1 MKMEFFNN
9 FARIFEYDPNAPLLF
24 NSGQFLLLFLI
35 FLTVYNLIYRRKQIV
50 SIYITLFSL
59 FFYYKSSGNYVVILV
74 ATTIIDYLIGKQ
86 LAAAEDTRERKWWVV
101 AGVVPSMLV
110 LAYFKYTNFIIF
122 NIDQL
127 IGSNFGFMEIFL
139 PVGISFYTF
148 QSVSYI
154 IDIYWRRVQP
164 AKSLVDFAFYL
175 TFFPQL
181 VAGPI
186 VKANLFLPQLDRT
199 PELSREKAY
208 SGLWLIITGLFKKAV
223 IANYIAQYNDL
234 IFAAPQTYNGFENL
248 MAVLGYALQI
258 FCDFAGY
265 SDMAIGIGRIMGYDL
280 GVNFKSPYKSLTV
293 SEFWKRWHISLSS
306 WLMEYLYIPLGGN
319 REVSRFSVIAVPVL
333 VVLAAALTCGVT
345 HWTIALAVIGVIG
358 LIAYKTDNKILITIT
373 LVSATVVSVAL
384 FMVGFL
390 VAPIIVAVCIVA
402 WVVTISFPQTAKMIR
417 TDVNLLLTMLIG
429 GLWHGAAWKFVL
441 WGGAHG
447 VALGIDKIL
456 KKIVP
461 ENRFTKFLTWLATF
475 VVVVVL
481 WMFFRA
487 NDITVETENG
497 TETLDAFRVP
507 LVMLQQIFTN
517 FDIRFFTHFLDARLL
532 WVVLVAFGF
541 LCHAVPEKWAEKIE
555 KFFVRCNI
563 VVKILVLLV
572 VMQLVVQ
579 LQGEEV
585 QPFIYFQ
592 F

>member
-1 MKMEFFNN
+1 MEFLNN
-9 FARIFEYDPNAPLLF
+9 LARIFVYDPEAPLLF
-24 NSGQFLLLFLI
+24 NSGQFLLLFLV
-35 FLTVYNLIYRRKQIV
+35 FLTIYNLIYKRKQLT

-59 FFYYKSSGNYVVILV
+59 FFYYKSSGNYFVILV
-74 ATTIIDYLIGKQ
+74 GTTILDYIIGNR
-86 LAAAEDTRERKWWVV
+86 LAATEDTRKRKWWVV
-101 AGVVPSMLV
+101 AGVVPSMLL

-122 NIDQL
+122 NIDKL
-127 IGSNFGFMEIFL
+127 IGSNFGFTEIFL

-154 IDIYWRRVQP
+154 IDIYWRRVPP
-164 AKSLVDFAFYL
+164 AKSLMDFAFYL

-186 VKANLFLPQLDRT
+186 VKANLFLPQLDTT
-199 PELSREKAY
+199 PTLTREKAY

-234 IFAAPQTYNGFENL
+234 IFAAPQTYNGVENL

-280 GVNFKSPYKSLTV
+280 GINFKSPYKSLTV

-319 REVSRFSVIAVPVL
+319 REVSKFSVISVPVL
-333 VVLAAALTCGVT
+333 VVLATALTCGVNV
-345 HWTIALAVIGVIG
+345 WVIALACVGVLG
-358 LIAYKTDNKILITIT
+358 LIAYKTDNQIIIAST
-373 LVSATVVSVAL
+373 LVSATVIAVAL
-384 FMVGFL
+384 FMKGFL
-390 VAPIIVAVCIVA
+390 IAPITISVCIIA
-402 WVVTISFPQTAKMIR
+402 WVLTIAFPQTVKMIR

-456 KKIVP
+456 KKILPV
-461 ENRFTKFLTWLATF
+461 NRFTKFMTWLGTF
-475 VVVVVL
+475 IVVVIL
-481 WMFFRA
+481 WMYFRA
-487 NDITVETENG
+487 ADITVETEGG
-497 TETLDAFRVP
+497 TETLDAFQVP
-507 LVMLQQIFTN
+507 IVMLQQIFSN
-517 FDIRFFTHFLDARLL
+517 FDITFFKHFWDARML
-532 WVVLVAFGF
+532 WVVLVAFGY

-555 KFFVRCNI
+555 SLFIKSNI
-563 VVKILVLLV
+563 VIKIVILLI

-579 LQGEEV
+579 LQGETV

>member
-1 MKMEFFNN
+1 MEFFRNL
-9 FARIFEYDPNAPLLF
+9 ARIFVYDPEAPLLF
-24 NSGQFLLLFLI
+24 NSGQFLLLFLV
-35 FLTVYNLIYRRKQIV
+35 FLTVYNLIYKRKQLV

-74 ATTIIDYLIGKQ
+74 ATTILDYIIGNR
-86 LAAAEDTRERKWWVV
+86 LAATEDTRKRKWWVV
-101 AGVVPSMLV
+101 AGVVPSMLL

-122 NIDQL
+122 NIDKI
-127 IGSNFGFMEIFL
+127 IGSNFDFMEIFL

-154 IDIYWRRVQP
+154 IDIYWRRVPP
-164 AKSLVDFAFYL
+164 AKSLIDFAFYL

-186 VKANLFLPQLDRT
+186 VKANLFLPQLDNT
-199 PELSREKAY
+199 PTLTREKAY

-234 IFAAPQTYNGFENL
+234 IFAAPQTYSGFENL

-280 GVNFKSPYKSLTV
+280 GINFKSPYKSLTV

-319 REVSRFSVIAVPVL
+319 REVSKFSVISVPVL
-333 VVLAAALTCGVT
+333 VVLAAVLTCGVNA
-345 HWTIALAVIGVIG
+345 WVIALIVVGILG
-358 LIAYKTDNKILITIT
+358 LIAYYTDNKIIISLT
-373 LVSATVVSVAL
+373 LVGATVIAVAL
-384 FMVGFL
+384 FMKGFL
-390 VAPIIVAVCIVA
+390 IAPIIISVCIVA
-402 WVVTISFPQTAKMIR
+402 WVVTIAFPETVKMIR

-456 KKIVP
+456 KKILPV
-461 ENRFTKFLTWLATF
+461 NRLTKTLTWFGTF
-475 VVVVVL
+475 IVVVVL

-487 NDITVETENG
+487 SDITVETEDG
-497 TETLDAFRVP
+497 TVSVDAFQVP
-507 LVMLQQIFTN
+507 LIMLQQIFTN
-517 FDIRFFTHFLDARLL
+517 FDITFATHFWDARML
-532 WVVLVAFGF
+532 WVILVAFGF
-541 LCHAVPEKWAEKIE
+541 ACHAVPEKKAEKIE
-555 KFFVRCNI
+555 NLFIRCNI
-563 VVKILVLLV
+563 AIKILILVV

-579 LQGEEV
+579 LQGETV

>member
-1 MKMEFFNN
+1 MEFFQNL
-9 FARIFEYDPNAPLLF
+9 ARIFVYDPEAPLLF
-24 NSGQFLLLFLI
+24 NSGQFLLLFLV
-35 FLTVYNLIYRRKQIV
+35 FLTVYNLIYKRKQLV

-74 ATTIIDYLIGKQ
+74 ATTILDYIIGNR
-86 LAAAEDTRERKWWVV
+86 LAATEDTRKRKWWVV
-101 AGVVPSMLV
+101 AGVVPSMLL

-122 NIDQL
+122 NIDKI
-127 IGSNFGFMEIFL
+127 IGSNFDFMEIFL

-154 IDIYWRRVQP
+154 IDIYWRRVP
-164 AKSLVDFAFYL
+164 SAKSLIDFAFYL

-186 VKANLFLPQLDRT
+186 VKANLFLPQLDNT
-199 PELSREKAY
+199 PTLTREKAY

-234 IFAAPQTYNGFENL
+234 IFAAPQTYSGFENL

-280 GVNFKSPYKSLTV
+280 GINFKSPYKSLTV

-319 REVSRFSVIAVPVL
+319 REVSKFSVISVPVL
-333 VVLAAALTCGVT
+333 VVLAAVLTCGVNA
-345 HWTIALAVIGVIG
+345 WVIALIVVGILG
-358 LIAYKTDNKILITIT
+358 LIAYQTDNKIIISLT
-373 LVSATVVSVAL
+373 LVGATVVAVAL
-384 FMVGFL
+384 FMKGFL
-390 VAPIIVAVCIVA
+390 IAPIIISVCIIA
-402 WVVTISFPQTAKMIR
+402 WVVTIAFPETVKMIR

-456 KKIVP
+456 KKILPV
-461 ENRFTKFLTWLATF
+461 NRLTKTLTWFGTF
-475 VVVVVL
+475 IVVVVL

-487 NDITVETENG
+487 SDITVETEDG
-497 TETLDAFRVP
+497 TVSVDAFQVP
-507 LVMLQQIFTN
+507 LIMLQQIFTN
-517 FDIRFFTHFLDARLL
+517 FDITFATHFWDARML
-532 WVVLVAFGF
+532 WVILVAFGF
-541 LCHAVPEKWAEKIE
+541 ACHAVPEKMAEKIE
-555 KFFVRCNI
+555 KLFVRCNI
-563 VVKILVLLV
+563 MIKILILIV

-579 LQGEEV
+579 LQGETV